1 MCNYLYYWVTVR
13 NSQSYWHLEHMGETL
28 ACTGGGAV
36 GGGRGPIGRMG
47 GRGNTE
53 GWVKVWGSVCVCVC
67 VCVAG
72 VRSGISFDISRCY
85 CIVFLLLLG
94 LFVFFLNLLSFLLP
108 KALVFTF
115 IIFLG
120 YEGIIKNNTSCCE
133 CTSNNQTSIVL
144 LCHNVQF
151 IYLYIYSGKK
161 KRRKRKEK
169 K

>member
-1 MCNYLYYWVTVR
+1 MLLHCFFVV
-13 NSQSYWHLEHMGETL
+13 
-28 ACTGGGAV
+28 V
-36 GGGRGPIGRMG
+36 GF
-47 GRGNTE
+47 
-53 GWVKVWGSVCVCVC
+53 VC
-67 VCVAG
+67 
-72 VRSGISFDISRCY
+72 
-85 CIVFLLLLG
+85 
-94 LFVFFLNLLSFLLP
+94 FFLNLLSFLLP

-161 KRRKRKEK
+161 KTEKKKRKKIKSFCRVFFFFSPDDTRDKEEK
-169 K
+169 E

>member
-67 VCVAG
+67 MCVAR

-94 LFVFFLNLLSFLLP
+94 LFVFLKSFV
-108 KALVFTF
+108 VFTS
-115 IIFLG
+115 
-120 YEGIIKNNTSCCE
+120 KSSCF
-133 CTSNNQTSIVL
+133 
-144 LCHNVQF
+144 HF
-151 IYLYIYSGKK
+151 YHFSGL
-161 KRRKRKEK
+161 
-169 K
+169 

>member
-1 MCNYLYYWVTVR
+1 MTSVDATALFFVV
-13 NSQSYWHLEHMGETL
+13 
-28 ACTGGGAV
+28 V
-36 GGGRGPIGRMG
+36 GF
-47 GRGNTE
+47 
-53 GWVKVWGSVCVCVC
+53 VC
-67 VCVAG
+67 
-72 VRSGISFDISRCY
+72 
-85 CIVFLLLLG
+85 
-94 LFVFFLNLLSFLLP
+94 FVFVLLFCLNLLSFLLP

-169 K
+169 NQEFLQSIFFVSPDDTRDKEEKE